1 VSPTPRA
8 HPAAPPV
15 PLPVIV
21 PPCLFP
27 PCCLGCSD
35 LFCGCGVAA
44 ESRQWDMLWS
54 GKALKVDD
62 FKGLNKNQKV
72 QPLRPCPAFFAPSLR
87 CSCLSSALLSFRG
100 EERLA
105 ELVTAGGRCVLGSDL
120 AARTW
125 STCSGAEGVG
135 IPGLCGFRGL
145 ALAHGACSLSAPLM
159 GGGRGWMV

>member
-1 VSPTPRA
+1 MRAVGGSQVRVACAWWPPGSLCVSPTPRA

-27 PCCLGCSD
+27 LCRLGCSD

-72 QPLRPCPAFFAPSLR
+72 QPLRPGPARPSLPPV
-87 CSCLSSALLSFRG
+87 C
-100 EERLA
+100 
-105 ELVTAGGRCVLGSDL
+105 
-120 AARTW
+120 AAH
-125 STCSGAEGVG
+125 VY
-135 IPGLCGFRGL
+135 L
-145 ALAHGACSLSAPLM
+145 PLYCPSVV
-159 GGGRGWMV
+159 RNGWQSW